1 MKITKETLR
10 QIIREEI
17 ENLDEG
23 FDDQTG
29 HPLNAEAHEKLIA
42 LARRNP
48 SARERLKKFQFDDS
62 RQLSQ
67 EIMALKRHLDKI
79 PDDAARGSAQDLK
92 KAFDN
97 FEDQFLSVFIK
108 EYRA

>member
-1 MKITKETLR
+1 MKITRRQLR

-23 FDDQTG
+23 FDQQTG

-42 LARRNP
+42 LARSNP
-48 SARERLKKFQFDDS
+48 SARERLKKFQFEDS

-67 EIMALKRHLDKI
+67 EYLALKRHLDKI
-79 PDDAARGSAQDLK
+79 PDNAARGFAQDLK
-92 KAFDN
+92 EAFDN
-97 FEDQFLSVFIK
+97 FENQFLSVFIK